1 MTKVNF
7 LRMGHSALV
16 VTDLKQSIAFY
27 RDVLGCKSIWEA
39 DSDWAQLGLGPDDIS
54 LVQKKEGKSLH
65 PPHVGFQVATYEDL
79 VKMHAQ
85 LKDQGVSVEGVKGHR
100 DGTASF
106 YFRDPSNNI
115 LEALWDDRDLGEARK
130 KL

>member
-1 MTKVNF
+1 MSKVKF
-7 LRMGHSALV
+7 TRMGHCALV
-16 VTDLKQSIAFY
+16 VRDLSESLRFY
-27 RDVLGCKSIWEA
+27 KDVLGCTSIWES

-54 LVQKKEGKSLH
+54 LIEKKDGRALH
-65 PPHVGFQVATYEDL
+65 PPHVGFQVSTYEDL
-79 VKMHAQ
+79 LKMHAQ
-85 LKDQGVSVEGVKGHR
+85 LKEQGVFVEEIRSHR

-115 LEALWDDRDLGEARK
+115 LEALWDDRNLEPARK